1 MVCPQP
7 SKHGISVQFIQ
18 ILNYSVCV
26 ISVLQ
31 PVNGYKIA
39 DKIILAN
46 KELFESEQNGQSADI
61 VASDTAAIG
70 LNQLGSPS
78 TSVENS
84 SDSQRRVTFR
94 PDLEDFEPE
103 FITDVEDDDVDE
115 DASLSDDAEVTDI
128 QPVETTDEFTTPIL
142 PQTPTTAEMS
152 VSDLTRAEIE
162 EICEE
167 IEDLSLADSASCNP
181 IAVESQNTSDKT
193 DTDDDKEQPPV
204 QPNSTIST
212 IDKPATEIY
221 EEPVRRQRTPSF
233 QRSDSERSGSSQRPH
248 RHHHEHNR
256 RASASGTTTAGDF
269 LKIQLNFKPCCEYKT
284 VENNRLPRYSGY
296 FSQYGLS
303 KEQLELRDLL
313 RERSHRRKYQR
324 IERKSEEELIKSQVN
339 EEAFA
344 RWLQV
349 KMKSAQ
355 GSTRNMYDYH
365 AKQAKKSKKKA

>member
-1 MVCPQP
+1 M
-7 SKHGISVQFIQ
+7 
-18 ILNYSVCV
+18 IL
-26 ISVLQ
+26 VLQ

-46 KELFESEQNGQSADI
+46 KELFESAPDDQSAPTVPTDTT
-61 VASDTAAIG
+61 VAG

-115 DASLSDDAEVTDI
+115 NVSVSDDAEVTDDI
-128 QPVETTDEFTTPIL
+128 QSVENTNEVPTPIL
-142 PQTPTTAEMS
+142 PQSATTIEMS
-152 VSDLTRAEIE
+152 ESDLARTEIE

-167 IEDLSLADSASCNP
+167 IEDFSLADGSSCIELP
-181 IAVESQNTSDKT
+181 IAVESQSTSDKT
-193 DTDDDKEQPPV
+193 DTNDDKEQLE
-204 QPNSTIST
+204 PNNTASS
-212 IDKPATEIY
+212 IDGPATETY
-221 EEPVRRQRTPSF
+221 EAPVRRQRTPSF
-233 QRSDSERSGSSQRPH
+233 QRSDSERSGSSQRSH

-256 RASASGTTTAGDF
+256 RASASGTSTAESDF

-313 RERSHRRKYQR
+313 HERSHRRKYQR
-324 IERKSEEELIKSQVN
+324 IERKTEEEMLKSQVN

-349 KMKSAQ
+349 KMKSTQ

-365 AKQAKKSKKKA
+365 TKPSKKSKKKA

>member
-1 MVCPQP
+1 M
-7 SKHGISVQFIQ
+7 
-18 ILNYSVCV
+18 
-26 ISVLQ
+26 
-31 PVNGYKIA
+31 NGYKIA
-39 DKIILAN
+39 DKIIIAN
-46 KELFESEQNGQSADI
+46 KELFESEPDGQSA
-61 VASDTAAIG
+61 ATAPTDTVVG
-70 LNQLGSPS
+70 LNQLRSPS

-115 DASLSDDAEVTDI
+115 DASVSDDAEVIDM
-128 QPVETTDEFTTPIL
+128 QSAETTDKPTIPIL
-142 PQTPTTAEMS
+142 SLTTTTSEMS
-152 VSDLTRAEIE
+152 MSDLEKTEIE

-167 IEDLSLADSASCNP
+167 IEDFSLADGASCAQLP
-181 IAVESQNTSDKT
+181 IAVEPHQDTSDKT
-193 DTDDDKEQPPV
+193 DTDDDKEQPV
-204 QPNSTIST
+204 EPNSTTSP
-212 IDKPATEIY
+212 IDGQAADASEAPL
-221 EEPVRRQRTPSF
+221 RHLRTPSF

-256 RASASGTTTAGDF
+256 RASASGTSTAEGDF

-324 IERKSEEELIKSQVN
+324 IERKSEEEMLKSQVN

-355 GSTRNMYDYH
+355 SSTRNMYDYH

>member
-1 MVCPQP
+1 M
-7 SKHGISVQFIQ
+7 
-18 ILNYSVCV
+18 
-26 ISVLQ
+26 
-31 PVNGYKIA
+31 NGYKIA
-39 DKIILAN
+39 DKIIIAN
-46 KELFESEQNGQSADI
+46 KELFESEPDGLISAT
-61 VASDTAAIG
+61 VPTDTAVG
-70 LNQLGSPS
+70 PNQLGSPS

-115 DASLSDDAEVTDI
+115 DASLSDDADVTDI
-128 QPVETTDEFTTPIL
+128 QSVETTDEFTTQIV
-142 PQTPTTAEMS
+142 PQTPTTVEMS
-152 VSDLTRAEIE
+152 VSDLAKTEIE

-167 IEDLSLADSASCNP
+167 IEDFSLADSASCIQLP
-181 IAVESQNTSDKT
+181 IDVESQNSNDKT
-193 DTDDDKEQPPV
+193 DTDDDKEQPV
-204 QPNSTIST
+204 EPNSSTLPIDGPVTETICE
-212 IDKPATEIY
+212 A
-221 EEPVRRQRTPSF
+221 PVRRQRAPSF

-256 RASASGTTTAGDF
+256 RASASGTSTAEGDF

-324 IERKSEEELIKSQVN
+324 IERKSEEEMLKSQVN

-355 GSTRNMYDYH
+355 SSTRNMYDYH
-365 AKQAKKSKKKA
+365 AKQSKKSKKKA